1 MKILIVDDSKNI
13 RITIQ
18 HLLENEN
25 HEFDIAMNG
34 EEALDKIL
42 TNEFDLVFL
51 DIRMPTMDGMEVLR
65 EIRKKGNKT
74 PVVILSAYGT
84 VDNAVEAMKLGVVD
98 FMTKPFTPTEIRELL
113 QSFEKREALTEE
125 EEEPEKELSLAELEQ
140 YVKRLI
146 SSEKYE
152 KAMDILKKYLEKYQD
167 SGIIYYYLGLL
178 SESREDF
185 EKALKYYRTALVFN
199 NELVQAEINLSKL
212 LEKRNENG

>member
-113 QSFEKREALTEE
+113 QSFEKRETLNEE

-199 NELVQAEINLSKL
+199 SELVQAELNLSKL
-212 LEKRNENG
+212 LEKRNKDG

>member
-34 EEALDKIL
+34 KEALDKIL

-51 DIRMPTMDGMEVLR
+51 DIRMPTLDGMEVLR

-113 QSFEKREALTEE
+113 QSFEKREALNEE

-185 EKALKYYRTALVFN
+185 EKALKYYRTALIFN

>member
-113 QSFEKREALTEE
+113 QSFEKREALNEE

>member
-98 FMTKPFTPTEIRELL
+98 FMTKPFTPAEIRELL
-113 QSFEKREALTEE
+113 QSFEKREAFDEE

-212 LEKRNENG
+212 LEKRNDNG

>member
-51 DIRMPTMDGMEVLR
+51 DIRMPTLDGMEVLR

-113 QSFEKREALTEE
+113 QSFEKRETLNEE

-152 KAMDILKKYLEKYQD
+152 KAMGILKKYLEKYQD

>member
-34 EEALDKIL
+34 KEALDKIL

-113 QSFEKREALTEE
+113 QSFEKREALNEE

-199 NELVQAEINLSKL
+199 NELVQAEINLGKL

>member
-51 DIRMPTMDGMEVLR
+51 DIRMPTLDGMEVLR

-98 FMTKPFTPTEIRELL
+98 FMTKPFTPAEIRELL
-113 QSFEKREALTEE
+113 QSFEKREAFDEE

>member
-51 DIRMPTMDGMEVLR
+51 DIRMPTLDGMEVLR

-113 QSFEKREALTEE
+113 QSFEKREAFDEE

>member
-98 FMTKPFTPTEIRELL
+98 FMTKPFTPAEIRELL
-113 QSFEKREALTEE
+113 QSFEKREAFDEE

-185 EKALKYYRTALVFN
+185 EKALKYYRTALIFN

-212 LEKRNENG
+212 LEKRNDNG

>member
-51 DIRMPTMDGMEVLR
+51 DIRMPTLDGMEVLR

-113 QSFEKREALTEE
+113 QSFEKREALNEE

>member
-51 DIRMPTMDGMEVLR
+51 DIRMPTLDGMEVLR

-98 FMTKPFTPTEIRELL
+98 FMTKPFTPAEIRELL
-113 QSFEKREALTEE
+113 QSFEKREAFDEE

-185 EKALKYYRTALVFN
+185 EKALKYYRTALIFN

-212 LEKRNENG
+212 LEKRNDNG

>member
-113 QSFEKREALTEE
+113 QSFEKREAFDEE

-140 YVKRLI
+140 YIKRLI

>member
-113 QSFEKREALTEE
+113 QSFEKREAFDEE

>member
-113 QSFEKREALTEE
+113 QSFEKREAFDEE

-185 EKALKYYRTALVFN
+185 EKALKYYRTALIFN

-212 LEKRNENG
+212 LEKRNDNG

>member
-51 DIRMPTMDGMEVLR
+51 DIRMPTLDGMEVLR

>member
-51 DIRMPTMDGMEVLR
+51 DIRMPTLDGMEVLR

-98 FMTKPFTPTEIRELL
+98 FMTKPFTPAEIRELL
-113 QSFEKREALTEE
+113 QSFEKREALNEE

>member
-18 HLLENEN
+18 HLLENEK
-25 HEFDIAMNG
+25 HSFDIAMNG
-34 EEALDKIL
+34 KEALDKIL

-98 FMTKPFTPTEIRELL
+98 FMTKPFTPAEIRELL
-113 QSFEKREALTEE
+113 QSFEKREAYNDE

-146 SSEKYE
+146 SSEKYD
-152 KAMDILKKYLEKYQD
+152 KAIDILKKNLEKYQD

-178 SESREDF
+178 SESQEDF
-185 EKALKYYRTALVFN
+185 EKALKYYRTAVVFN

-212 LEKRNENG
+212 LEKRSENA

>member
-51 DIRMPTMDGMEVLR
+51 DIRMPTLDGMEVLR

-185 EKALKYYRTALVFN
+185 EKALKYYRTALIFN

-212 LEKRNENG
+212 LEKRNDNG

>member
-125 EEEPEKELSLAELEQ
+125 DEEPEKELSLAELEQ

-167 SGIIYYYLGLL
+167 SGIIYYYLGLV
-178 SESREDF
+178 SESRGDF

-199 NELVQAEINLSKL
+199 SELVQAELNLSKL
-212 LEKRNENG
+212 LEKRNKDG

>member
-13 RITIQ
+13 RTTIQ
-18 HLLENEN
+18 HLLENEK

-34 EEALDKIL
+34 KEALDKIL

-113 QSFEKREALTEE
+113 QSFEKREAFTEE
-125 EEEPEKELSLAELEQ
+125 EEDREKEMSLAELEQ

-146 SSEKYE
+146 SSEKYK

-212 LEKRNENG
+212 LEKRNDNG

>member
-140 YVKRLI
+140 YIKRLI

>member
-51 DIRMPTMDGMEVLR
+51 DIRMPTLDGMEVLR

-113 QSFEKREALTEE
+113 QSFEKRETLNEE

>member
-113 QSFEKREALTEE
+113 QSFEKRETLNEE

>member
-1 MKILIVDDSKNI
+1 
-13 RITIQ
+13 
-18 HLLENEN
+18 
-25 HEFDIAMNG
+25 
-34 EEALDKIL
+34 
-42 TNEFDLVFL
+42 
-51 DIRMPTMDGMEVLR
+51 
-65 EIRKKGNKT
+65 
-74 PVVILSAYGT
+74 
-84 VDNAVEAMKLGVVD
+84 
-98 FMTKPFTPTEIRELL
+98 MTKPFTPAEIRELL
-113 QSFEKREALTEE
+113 QSFEKREAFDEE

>member
-51 DIRMPTMDGMEVLR
+51 DIRMPTLDGMEVLR

-113 QSFEKREALTEE
+113 QSFEKRETLNEE

-185 EKALKYYRTALVFN
+185 EKALKYYRTALIFN

>member
-34 EEALDKIL
+34 KEALDKIL

-125 EEEPEKELSLAELEQ
+125 DEEPEKELSLAELEQ

>member
-51 DIRMPTMDGMEVLR
+51 DIRMPTLDGMEVLR

-113 QSFEKREALTEE
+113 QSFEKREAFDEE

-212 LEKRNENG
+212 LEKRNDNG

>member
-1 MKILIVDDSKNI
+1 
-13 RITIQ
+13 
-18 HLLENEN
+18 
-25 HEFDIAMNG
+25 
-34 EEALDKIL
+34 
-42 TNEFDLVFL
+42 
-51 DIRMPTMDGMEVLR
+51 MPTMDGMEVLR

-98 FMTKPFTPTEIRELL
+98 FMTKPFTPAEIRELL
-113 QSFEKREALTEE
+113 QSFEKREAFDEE

>member
-51 DIRMPTMDGMEVLR
+51 DIRMPTLDGMEVLR

-140 YVKRLI
+140 YIKRLI

>member
-51 DIRMPTMDGMEVLR
+51 DIRMPTLDGMEVLR

-140 YVKRLI
+140 YIKRLI

-212 LEKRNENG
+212 LEKRNDNG

>member
-51 DIRMPTMDGMEVLR
+51 DIRMPTLDGMEVLR

-98 FMTKPFTPTEIRELL
+98 FMTKPFTPAEIRELL
-113 QSFEKREALTEE
+113 QSFEKREAFDEE

-185 EKALKYYRTALVFN
+185 EKALKYYRTALIFN

>member
-98 FMTKPFTPTEIRELL
+98 FMTKPFTPAEIRELL

-140 YVKRLI
+140 YIKRLI

>member
-125 EEEPEKELSLAELEQ
+125 DEEPEKELSLAELEQ

>member
-51 DIRMPTMDGMEVLR
+51 DIRMPTLDGMEVLR

-212 LEKRNENG
+212 LEKRNDNG

>member
-113 QSFEKREALTEE
+113 QSFEKREAFDEE

-212 LEKRNENG
+212 LEKRNDNG